1 MGNYSLTTRPF
12 SDNKLIYDESEKM
25 YLLKDDYV
33 NTRLNVVLADLYG
46 DETEAN
52 VFLYE
57 ISEKLY
63 NYIYKSANPQFRSR
77 NIAVKRYKLEN
88 DHNIR
93 EYLVKALL
101 AYARASIRSDID
113 RLSDEA
119 RVDAQSGV
127 RKDIKADDH
136 IPNSVKEILSQSG
149 IMYNGVYTYEVE

>member
-1 MGNYSLTTRPF
+1 M
-12 SDNKLIYDESEKM
+12 
-25 YLLKDDYV
+25 
-33 NTRLNVVLADLYG
+33 
-46 DETEAN
+46 
-52 VFLYE
+52 FLYE

-88 DHNIR
+88 NDHNIR
-93 EYLVKALL
+93 EYLVLL